1 MLGAARCGVIPVR
14 CRFAAAS
21 DAAGATGPGQG
32 AAIAVPVPDPQ
43 RHNPGMNAMGTEDYM
58 GSISQFAGS
67 FAPRCYMDC
76 DGATLDIARWTAL
89 FSILGTTY
97 GGNGVNNFCLP
108 DLRAKDA
115 AGKPIPFGGG
125 QMRSCICVEGIYPS
139 RND

>member
-1 MLGAARCGVIPVR
+1 
-14 CRFAAAS
+14 
-21 DAAGATGPGQG
+21 
-32 AAIAVPVPDPQ
+32 
-43 RHNPGMNAMGTEDYM
+43 MGTEDYM

-97 GGNGVNNFCLP
+97 GGDGVNNFCLP

-125 QMRSCICVEGIYPS
+125 RMRSCICVEGIYPQPERLIAADRPRDRS
-139 RND
+139 VAPGGVAP